1 MRSTLVV
8 TLLALVLLPCASASI
23 TVSGGYVSTAP
34 LVGEDQV
41 LIRSSGTFDGAA
53 PPMVRAYAENGAV
66 RWVIEG
72 PPTAQPDMADLV
84 HVKAGEGPCGSWPD
98 HLLIAWSSG
107 LLEARAWGTGLPL
120 WQANTT
126 VETWGLTATPT
137 MTDAGLLVTTRTG
150 IELRCPADGTVL
162 EAAETGLGW
171 RNPASFV
178 NGTAHVGDENGRLW
192 SWTPGSPASFVELGG
207 AIRHA
212 PVHVNDGLLVHVQV
226 DRASTVEWLPL
237 GADGQPQEASQVHRF
252 PSGASPGM
260 PVALS
265 ETLVAVA
272 DFSGVHLL
280 NWTAEG
286 WNSTRL
292 TSSSVQGPLR
302 FEAGHV
308 TASENG
314 LNGGFLAFDVA
325 EGFAGGT
332 VPSNLRG
339 YGTAPPV
346 VCGEAWLLVK
356 DDGVVVLEPE
366 QGGPLCPLSPAS
378 IPAPEGTSVDRSPAV
393 WTLSLMVAFL
403 AGSTAAY
410 RRGPLHGLRWAS
422 PFLLVA
428 LVAMMPALMG
438 WWVEQVPET
447 QTEPVWDETW
457 PEAWRESQVV
467 VFELPNETL
476 AVGGLDPRP
485 SVLES
490 TLAAAD
496 ELGVS
501 IALEAHSLGTWVTAV
516 DGVAADGWVYEVDG
530 TRPMVG
536 PEAFALDQTSVLVWR
551 LA

>member
-8 TLLALVLLPCASASI
+8 TLLALFLLPCASASI

-34 LVGEDQV
+34 VVGEDQV
-41 LIRSSGTFDGAA
+41 LIRSSGTFDGTA

-107 LLEARAWGTGLPL
+107 LLEARAWDTGLPL

-137 MTDAGLLVTTRTG
+137 VTDAGLLVTTRTG

-162 EAAETGLGW
+162 EGVETGLGW

-178 NGTAHVGDENGRLW
+178 NGTAYVGDENGRLW

-212 PVHVNDGLLVHVQV
+212 PVHVNGGLLVHVQV
-226 DRASTVEWLPL
+226 ERASTVEWLAL
-237 GADGQPQEASQVHRF
+237 GADGQPREASQVHSF

-292 TSSSVQGPLR
+292 TSSPVQGPLR

-314 LNGGFLAFDVA
+314 PNGGFLAFDVA
-325 EGFAGGT
+325 EGFAGVT
-332 VPSNLRG
+332 ISSNLRG

-346 VCGEAWLLVK
+346 ACGEAWLLVK
-356 DDGVVVLEPE
+356 DDGVAVLEPE
-366 QGGPLCPLSPAS
+366 QSGPLCPLSPTS
-378 IPAPEGTSVDRSPAV
+378 SPAPEGTSVDRSPAV

-410 RRGPLHGLRWAS
+410 RRGPLHGLRLAS

-447 QTEPVWDETW
+447 QTEPVWDDTW
-457 PEAWRESQVV
+457 PEAWREGQVV

-536 PEAFALDQTSVLVWR
+536 PEGFALDQTSVIVWR